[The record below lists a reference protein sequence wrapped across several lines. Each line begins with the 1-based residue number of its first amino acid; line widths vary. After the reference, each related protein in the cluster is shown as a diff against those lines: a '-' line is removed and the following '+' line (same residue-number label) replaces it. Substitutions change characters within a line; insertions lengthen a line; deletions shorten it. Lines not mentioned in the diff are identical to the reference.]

1 MLELFTELKR
11 RLDDDEKGL
20 RSIQTLGGVQ
30 VSPFLGRPTLYL
42 SVLNMCCV
50 YTECVYV
57 RHIRKL
63 CYFVILCLYNMTILY
78 TFVAQ
83 FGIMEVVKEADFMQE
98 EKRKSK
104 IARARLTS
112 KEMETLKKTASVW
125 SVSVSD
131 VVRAGIEHVIRK
143 QRAGGRLYAR

>member
-1 MLELFTELKR
+1 
-11 RLDDDEKGL
+11 
-20 RSIQTLGGVQ
+20 
-30 VSPFLGRPTLYL
+30 
-42 SVLNMCCV
+42 
-50 YTECVYV
+50 
-57 RHIRKL
+57 
-63 CYFVILCLYNMTILY
+63 
-78 TFVAQ
+78 
-83 FGIMEVVKEADFMQE
+83 MQE